1 MATGIPLIDGPL
13 WLLGLELGDGPA
25 LWDRGAR
32 SSGLQFA
39 FTLDDARFPV
49 RDENGGSVFDSIVND
64 GAGDGVRVALR
75 RATAATR
82 GSGMEC
88 SLRHPANGNPHADQG

>member
-25 LWDRGAR
+25 LWDRGVR

-39 FTLDDARFPV
+39 FTLDDPDSWFNRHRGEPLFDLREAYGPLGPCLGCS
-49 RDENGGSVFDSIVND
+49 GGK
-64 GAGDGVRVALR
+64 
-75 RATAATR
+75 ATMKNR
-82 GSGMEC
+82 YGEPMC
-88 SLRHPANGNPHADQG
+88 QRCLDQ